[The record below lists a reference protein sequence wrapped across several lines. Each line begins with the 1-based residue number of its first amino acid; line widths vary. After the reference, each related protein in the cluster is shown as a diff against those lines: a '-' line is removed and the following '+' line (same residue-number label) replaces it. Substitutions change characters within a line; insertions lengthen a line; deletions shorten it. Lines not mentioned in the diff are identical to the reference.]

1 VTDDGPIVEYIRLT
15 RHRFTRDAITQRL
28 RAAGHSDAD
37 VDAAWDL
44 VAADTDDEV
53 ATRDRGERA
62 SRVIAISLAVV
73 GILLIGT
80 FVLGYS
86 SLGLEVGLGFV
97 LLLGAPAT
105 WFWPH
110 RALGVLALLAYL
122 AALLFVG
129 MLSLIG
135 AAYTGKAVFLLWTLL
150 YFVAGAWV
158 VRLAFRWQA
167 PASPLRWVG
176 AVIGVIALVLLVAGG
191 TCLAS
196 VPFLNL

>member
-1 VTDDGPIVEYIRLT
+1 
-15 RHRFTRDAITQRL
+15 
-28 RAAGHSDAD
+28 
-37 VDAAWDL
+37 
-44 VAADTDDEV
+44 
-53 ATRDRGERA
+53 
-62 SRVIAISLAVV
+62 
-73 GILLIGT
+73 
-80 FVLGYS
+80 
-86 SLGLEVGLGFV
+86 V